1 MTLPFTATTDT
12 SPWLRYGVA
21 AGSVLVA
28 LLLRLAL
35 GPVLGVEAPLLVF
48 VMSVTLSAWY
58 GGVGPGMLATGLST
72 VVGAFFFLPPFGS
85 IIPATLADLVRL
97 IIFVFEGSLI
107 STLSGLLHTA
117 RLQTA
122 ARAQDLEVS
131 EERFRL
137 LVEGVRDYAIFM
149 LDTGGYV
156 ATWNTG
162 AAHIKGYS
170 AVEIVGK
177 HFSLFYP
184 PEDVQ
189 QGKPAAG
196 LKYAA
201 TNGSYEDEG
210 LRVRK
215 DGSRFYASVL
225 ITALYDGN
233 RQLRGFSKVVRDI
246 TERVEAEAERS
257 RLLDEAG
264 QARARAEA
272 ATATLERLQ
281 YITDAALAHL
291 GLDDLLSELLQRIW
305 TALDVDSVAILILDE
320 TGEAL
325 VTRAALGLEEEVT
338 QGIRVPLGRGFA
350 GRIAAE
356 RRPIVLTNIRE
367 ADIASPVLR
376 AAGMHALLGVP
387 LLIEGRVMGVLHAG
401 TRRQRKFSDA
411 EIQLLQRVADR
422 AALAIEHAR
431 LYEEAQRHAAELE
444 QRVAERTASLQTANS
459 ELRTANADL
468 EAFSYIVSHDLRA
481 PLRAIQGF
489 GTALQEDYGDS
500 LDSLGQQYTRRIV
513 QAAHDLDRLIQD
525 LLDYS
530 RLSRIELRMQPLNL
544 QVILAEALSQLA
556 EEIRTRN
563 ADVSIA
569 EPLPAVFGH
578 ATTLVQVLVNLL
590 SNAIKFVV
598 PEVQPRVRIW
608 AEAKGS
614 FARLWVEDN
623 GIGIASQYQ
632 EKVFRAFERLHG
644 AESYAVTGIGLAIVR
659 RGIERMGGQAGVE
672 SVEGQGSRFWIELP
686 SVEDEV

>member
-401 TRRQRKFSDA
+401 TRRQREFSDA

-608 AEAKGS
+608 AEAKGP

-623 GIGIASQYQ
+623 GISIASQYQ

-644 AESYAVTGIGLAIVR
+644 AESYAGTGIGLAIVR